1 MEGRCAMRKQ
11 LMIEKGAKG
20 LFLICASLSVLM
32 VAIISVFIF
41 FKGAPAMFKI
51 GVLDFIFGTT

>member
-41 FKGAPAMFKI
+41 
-51 GVLDFIFGTT
+51 